1 MTLPVQHFRCVGG
14 TEEGAAGDHSSHGGK
29 QDPGRG
35 HQALEVRR
43 GADGVRSVCAATNDP
58 VSAEWPGPNGAGV
71 SLGSGGAGPGRG
83 RVGAR
88 AWRRGRSGLQL
99 LDPLPAAAFSP
110 GSRGRVGARRLLFLL
125 HLPRKTALA
134 SLCQRSLETTQSPTT
149 KDPTLLLGPQ
159 GPGDRQRPVHILR
172 KALAWVRCPDP

>member
-110 GSRGRVGARRLLFLL
+110 GSREPGPGLGDRTGVEVGLVERVR
-125 HLPRKTALA
+125 
-134 SLCQRSLETTQSPTT
+134 EE
-149 KDPTLLLGPQ
+149 LGPGGAGTQ
-159 GPGDRQRPVHILR
+159 KGPPEAHGQDGQRPRDRLGR
-172 KALAWVRCPDP
+172 PSSARALM